1 MRERRE
7 IDERERHE
15 RKARERAG
23 DGEELLRSVNNKRAA
38 KIVKNSWGFLKSHL
52 SQ

>member
-1 MRERRE
+1 MRETR
-7 IDERERHE
+7 DERERHE

-23 DGEELLRSVNNKRAA
+23 DGEELLRSVNNKGAA
-38 KIVKNSWGFLKSHL
+38 KIVKNTVGPFSNHL